1 MTNIPIQRSLL
12 QPAEQEQGSKMMTRS
27 NRPLSRSWRACN
39 KNSIWLASKGCLIN
53 VACALVLRVIMLN
66 NNIKILVVSFV
77 HHIELQNFLNA
88 PRTLTCTMIFYLSH
102 TQQNQKGQNCTKKLS
117 RIVLELS
124 TAVVKVDMKVI
135 NGDDVKYKVKTQ
147 WMYYYNQTSFFD
159 EFR

>member
-1 MTNIPIQRSLL
+1 M
-12 QPAEQEQGSKMMTRS
+12 
-27 NRPLSRSWRACN
+27 
-39 KNSIWLASKGCLIN
+39 
-53 VACALVLRVIMLN
+53 VLRVIMLN